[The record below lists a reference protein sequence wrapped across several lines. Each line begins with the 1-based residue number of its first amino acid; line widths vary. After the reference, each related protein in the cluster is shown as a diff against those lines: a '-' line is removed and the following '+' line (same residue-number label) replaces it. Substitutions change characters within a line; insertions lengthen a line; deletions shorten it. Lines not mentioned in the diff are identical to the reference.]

1 MIKIVLEY
9 IRLNNQLTIMKN
21 KMKAIESLYAE
32 EELSDEQYMKALL
45 DSKLETEAH
54 LKDLEKLKLKTEA
67 L

>member
-1 MIKIVLEY
+1 M
-9 IRLNNQLTIMKN
+9 
-21 KMKAIESLYAE
+21 
-32 EELSDEQYMKALL
+32 SDEQYMKALL